1 MKFPLR
7 FVIIT
12 LVVLALIALIKYTGN
27 CVTLE
32 QCKIWAGHF
41 KQQVDAHY
49 ITSAVI
55 FIALVTL
62 TAAAS
67 IPIII
72 PIVLVGGYLFNTIPG
87 ALLATAG
94 TTLGSVISF
103 LLFRYALGA
112 TIQRNYGDRLAVFN
126 EKMNSYGPSYLLVLH
141 YLTVVPFFIIN
152 TFAALTP
159 ITLTRFVLITL
170 LGSLPINLVYS
181 FAGRELGS
189 ISSTRDIFSPAV
201 IAACLLL
208 ILLACM
214 PIILKKFK
222 GKVQV

>member
-1 MKFPLR
+1 MKLPIRL
-7 FVIIT
+7 II
-12 LVVLALIALIKYTGN
+12 LGAIVLALVGIIKYSGDYLS
-27 CVTLE
+27 LE
-32 QCKIWAGHF
+32 QCKVHAGNF
-41 KQQVDAHY
+41 KQMVDAHY
-49 ITSAVI
+49 IMA
-55 FIALVTL
+55 ALVYVLIVTL

-72 PIVLVGGYLFNTIPG
+72 PIILVGGYLFSTLPGTLFSTI
-87 ALLATAG
+87 G
-94 TTLGSVISF
+94 TTTGSVISF

-112 TIQRNYGDRLAVFN
+112 TIQRNYGPQLAAFT

-159 ITLTRFVLITL
+159 ITLTRFIAITI

-181 FAGRELGS
+181 FAGRELGT
-189 ISSTRDIFSPAV
+189 ISSTRDIFSAPV
-201 IAACLLL
+201 IIACALL

-214 PIILKKFK
+214 PIILKRFK
-222 GKVQV
+222 SKVQL